1 MKNLKLS
8 LCVLVLASFFC
19 ALTPS
24 TFAQDGNPEPL
35 DPHTSISVGK

>member
-19 ALTPS
+19 VLTPS
-24 TFAQDGNPEPL
+24 TFAQNGGQDPL
-35 DPHTSISVGK
+35 DPHSSISVGK